1 MPLISLFPILGPSL
15 SAAGAAEHSGP
26 DLTRYFLVCALL
38 ILGIFGV
45 GLLIRRLLSQPLRK
59 RAARRS
65 LQVADV
71 LPLGGRQR
79 LLVVRCYDR
88 SFLLSQADREIRTI
102 AELDTEEA
110 AESASELEPLRAQPD
125 GDFEHALLRQRRQSP
140 APPPLPER
148 RTLQGSRGIL
158 G

>member
-1 MPLISLFPILGPSL
+1 MPLISPFSILGPSL
-15 SAAGAAEHSGP
+15 SPTAAAGQAGP

-38 ILGIFGV
+38 ILGILGV
-45 GLLIRRLLSQPLRK
+45 GFLIRRLISQPLRK

-65 LQVADV
+65 LQVVDV

-102 AELDTEEA
+102 AELD
-110 AESASELEPLRAQPD
+110 AEDLEDPVSALEQLRAQPED
-125 GDFEHALLRQRRQSP
+125 DFQETLLRERVRAPEQPP
-140 APPPLPER
+140 APER
-148 RTLQGSRGIL
+148 RTLQGSGGIL

>member
-1 MPLISLFPILGPSL
+1 MPLISPFPILGPSL
-15 SAAGAAEHSGP
+15 SGAAAGEHAGP
-26 DLTRYFLVCALL
+26 DLTRYFIVCALL
-38 ILGIFGV
+38 ILGILGI

-65 LQVADV
+65 LQVVDA
-71 LPLGGRQR
+71 LPLGGRSR

-88 SFLLSQADREIRTI
+88 SFLLSQADREVRTI
-102 AELDTEEA
+102 AELDTDEA
-110 AESASELEPLRAQPD
+110 LDAASALERSRAEPE
-125 GDFEHALLRQRRQSP
+125 GDFEETLLRERRRGSV
-140 APPPLPER
+140 PPPQPER